1 MIKNRKKNISAEPGD
16 IVIDVNQNNLTTSN
30 SNSNYSNNLEL
41 SIVQQDFIDED
52 NTSHTKKIIIPTSE
66 FVRLAYLNNNY
77 YDKTNVDSKF
87 NVTVEKQSTPESGS
101 AATYIVKQN
110 GSQVGSKINIP
121 KDFLIKSASLKT
133 VSTANNPVNGY
144 KVGDKYIDFVINS
157 TDNSETD
164 NHIYINVKDL
174 VDVYKADE
182 RTLHLDDTNT
192 FHVNAIGLGELDDQ
206 LRDLI
211 ENSSIV
217 AGTGLSKSGNIISV
231 QLSNSI
237 DSDSEVV
244 AATSKAV
251 KDVRR
256 EASVMIDRYIAN
268 MYGGDGTIDL
278 TSKADVDHS
287 HGNINNDGTIGSGN
301 GILVTDSTGKI
312 TSTGSI
318 SKSKISDFDHTQ
330 ASSTITD
337 STTYPNIGNTAQTQ
351 AGINYAINSKLGT
364 KADTST
370 INTQLNTKVDKV
382 NGKGLSTNDFTDTL
396 KTKLEGI
403 TIDSSLSSTS
413 TNPVQN
419 KIIYNSLSTK
429 VDKVSGK
436 ELSTNDFT
444 NALKTK
450 LENITVD
457 SSLSSTSTNPVQNK
471 IINEALSVKE
481 DIINTRQRTL
491 PFINRNRI
499 MMERLYERMADPSAN
514 ALYLRPTGTTTYYVF
529 TDNVNY
535 GTTTNVGAAL
545 YLDGAVSSP
554 DPSKVSLKNLSGD
567 LIGEFTKRGS
577 DPAGYSISTGFSEG
591 IYHLYAEVVS
601 QNGTV
606 KKSNILTVFS
616 KDPKNLLNVDLWS
629 GTEYTGNTKSI
640 ISSGTTVLSNNK
652 YSSIGEKS
660 VEVTTGSSN
669 GWVDFRANRPWA
681 QSGAGAIT
689 TTLQG
694 KIDIFIP
701 TGSCTVKIIIHFD
714 TGDEYMSDPVTVS
727 ANPYS
732 FQTITTE
739 YIRGSISDGVSW
751 GSVRVVTTPNT
762 QIYLDNVRLKF
773 V

>member
-16 IVIDVNQNNLTTSN
+16 IVIDVNQNNLTKSN

-87 NVTVEKQSTPESGS
+87 KVTVEKQSTPESGS

-144 KVGDKYIDFVINS
+144 NVGDKYIDFVINAIDS
-157 TDNSETD
+157 SEAD

-182 RTLHLDDTNT
+182 KTLHLDGTNT
-192 FHVNAIGLGELDDQ
+192 FRVKEIGLTELDDE
-206 LRDLI
+206 LFNLV

-217 AGTGLSKSGNIISV
+217 AGTGLSKSGNTISV
-231 QLSNSI
+231 QLSNAI
-237 DSDSEVV
+237 NSDSEVV

-251 KDVRR
+251 KNVQAETLR
-256 EASVMIDRYIAN
+256 AVDRYIEQ
-268 MYGGDGTIDL
+268 MYDGGTIDL
-278 TSKADVDHS
+278 VSKADVDHS

-312 TSTGSI
+312 TSTGTI

-382 NGKGLSTNDFTDTL
+382 NGKGLSTNDFTNAL

-457 SSLSSTSTNPVQNK
+457 SSLSSTSTNSVQNK

-567 LIGEFTKRGS
+567 LIGEFAKRGS

-616 KDPKNLLNVDLWS
+616 KDPSNLLNVDLWS
-629 GTEYTGNTKSI
+629 GTEYSGNTKSI
-640 ISSGTTVLSNNK
+640 INSNTTVLSNNK

-660 VEVTTGSSN
+660 VEVTTDSNN

-681 QSGAGAIT
+681 QSGAT

-701 TGSCTVKIIIHFD
+701 TGSCTVKIIVHFD
-714 TGDEYMSDPVTVS
+714 SGGEYMSDPVTVS

-732 FQTITTE
+732 FQTITAE
-739 YIRGSISDGVSW
+739 YARGSTSDGVSW

-762 QIYLDNVRLKF
+762 KIYLDNVRLKF

>member
-144 KVGDKYIDFVINS
+144 SVGDKYIDFVINS

-182 RTLHLDDTNT
+182 RTLRLDDTNT
-192 FHVNAIGLGELDDQ
+192 FHVKAIGLGELDDQ
-206 LRDLI
+206 LRNLI

-217 AGTGLSKSGNIISV
+217 AGTGLSKSGNTISV

-237 DSDSEVV
+237 NSDSEVV

-256 EASVMIDRYIAN
+256 EASEMIDRYLASV
-268 MYGGDGTIDL
+268 YDGGGTIDL

-301 GILVTDSTGKI
+301 GILITDSTGKI
-312 TSTGSI
+312 ISTGTI

-382 NGKGLSTNDFTDTL
+382 NGKGLSTNDFTNAL

-457 SSLSSTSTNPVQNK
+457 SSLSSTSTNSVQNK

-567 LIGEFTKRGS
+567 LIGEFVKRGS
-577 DPAGYSISTGFSEG
+577 DPAGYSISAGFSEG

-616 KDPKNLLNVDLWS
+616 KDPSNLLNVDLWS

-640 ISSGTTVLSNNK
+640 INSNTTVLSNNK

-660 VEVTTGSSN
+660 VEVTTGSNN
-669 GWVDFRANRPWA
+669 GWVDFRANRPWS
-681 QSGAGAIT
+681 QSGAT

-701 TGSCTVKIIIHFD
+701 TGTCTVKIIIHFD
-714 TGDEYMSDPVTVS
+714 TGQEYMSDPVTVS

-739 YIRGSISDGVSW
+739 YIRGSTSDGVSW